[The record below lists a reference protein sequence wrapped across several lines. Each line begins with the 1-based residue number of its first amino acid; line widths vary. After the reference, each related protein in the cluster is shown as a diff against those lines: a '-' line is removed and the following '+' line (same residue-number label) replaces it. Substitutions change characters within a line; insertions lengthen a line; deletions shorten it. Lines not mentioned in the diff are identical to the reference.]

1 MSVTCD
7 RFSSTN
13 KTDHHDITEI
23 LLKVALNTNKHHIIE
38 VNLTQKKY
46 VLFPRKFQLH
56 LNYYKQEVKDIIHPL
71 KIKTDKFV
79 RNYIELIIWLFNVF
93 KLSIYNFS
101 YKSFEG
107 VHRIIGYFVL
117 SVIITIYLWSHRV
130 ILMVSTNWYWYWN
143 LLVSVTSST
152 LMFLIKTIMSA
163 LKASTYFRPQKNV
176 CFRLHGLQN

>member
-1 MSVTCD
+1 M
-7 RFSSTN
+7 
-13 KTDHHDITEI
+13 
-23 LLKVALNTNKHHIIE
+23 KVALNTNKHHIIE
-38 VNLTQKKY
+38 VNWTQKKY

-130 ILMVSTNWYWYWN
+130 ILTVSTNWYWN

-163 LKASTYFRPQKNV
+163 LKAPKKCVFPIAWSSKLGSVGRDFLFFLLFFFWNLQV
-176 CFRLHGLQN
+176 CSFL

>member
-1 MSVTCD
+1 M
-7 RFSSTN
+7 
-13 KTDHHDITEI
+13 
-23 LLKVALNTNKHHIIE
+23 
-38 VNLTQKKY
+38 QKK
-46 VLFPRKFQLH
+46 LCFFSRKFKLH
-56 LNYYKQEVKDIIHPL
+56 LNYYKQEVKDIIYPL

-107 VHRIIGYFVL
+107 VHRIIRYFVL
-117 SVIITIYLWSHRV
+117 SVIITIYLSSHRV
-130 ILMVSTNWYWYWN
+130 ILTVSTNWYWYWT

-163 LKASTYFRPQKNV
+163 LKASTYFRPKKKSVFPIAWSSKLGSVGQDFLFFLFIFFLNLQV
-176 CFRLHGLQN
+176 CSFL